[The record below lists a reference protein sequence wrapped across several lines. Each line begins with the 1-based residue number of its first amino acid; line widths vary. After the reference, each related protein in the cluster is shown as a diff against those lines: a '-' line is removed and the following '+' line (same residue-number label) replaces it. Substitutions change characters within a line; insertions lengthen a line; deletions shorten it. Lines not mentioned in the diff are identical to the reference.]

1 MELGYQDMEE
11 LIKMFTLSLTEQEM
25 MILSEALG
33 ELPFKRAAAL
43 IGKLQQQVNEQLSAQ
58 KKED

>member
-11 LIKMFTLSLTEQEM
+11 LIRMFTLTLTESEM

-33 ELPFKRAAAL
+33 ELPFKKSAAL
-43 IGKLQQQVNEQLSAQ
+43 IGKLQQQVNEQISAQ

>member
-1 MELGYQDMEE
+1 MNYT
-11 LIKMFTLSLTEQEM
+11 LILTEQEM
-25 MILSEALG
+25 VILSEALG
-33 ELPFKRAAAL
+33 ELPFKKAAAL